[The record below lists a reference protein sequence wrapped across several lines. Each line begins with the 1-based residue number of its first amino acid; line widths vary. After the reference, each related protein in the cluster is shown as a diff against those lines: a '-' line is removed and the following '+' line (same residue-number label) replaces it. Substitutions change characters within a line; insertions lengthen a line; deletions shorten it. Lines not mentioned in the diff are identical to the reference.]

1 MIHRVGATAT
11 SPVVRLGVAISAAT
25 CLSLGCTGSHTA
37 TATPSAESARMDRAL
52 SELRPG
58 KVADVDPTV
67 RWTLAERM
75 QHYHVP
81 GVSIAV
87 VDSGRIVWAKGFGM
101 KEAGGTDSIT
111 PTTRFQAGSI
121 SKPTFA
127 LGVMRLVQDGT
138 LNLDEDVNDKLV
150 SWHVPNNKF
159 TVREKVTLRRILSH
173 NAGLTVHGFPGY
185 TAGSPIPTVQQI
197 LDGVKP
203 ANTAPVRVDTTPG
216 AISRYSGGGTTI
228 AMLLVTD
235 VVKEPFPEF
244 MQRTVLGPARMT
256 HSTYDQPLPTALAS
270 EAATGHDTAGVPIAG
285 KYHTYPEM
293 SAAGLWTT
301 PSDLA
306 TLGILLDSTYA
317 GQTDRVVKQ
326 ATLQQMLTV
335 QKAPFGI
342 GYEIHGS
349 GQDLEYSHG
358 GSDDGFISNFVMFPG
373 HGEGVAIMTNGA
385 NGGELI
391 SEIVPSVAAEYG
403 WPGEEQV
410 VVTTVTPDAAALAK
424 LAGTYRSSGTPTPWI
439 GTVAVDGGKLYLS
452 VPGEDG
458 LPKTQLFAVSDSA
471 FFVDGQGFSVEFSR
485 NHAGRVTTMTLAGS
499 EKATKIK

>member
-1 MIHRVGATAT
+1 MIDRTL
-11 SPVVRLGVAISAAT
+11 RVAISFAA
-25 CLSLGCTGSHTA
+25 SFALGCTQSHR
-37 TATPSAESARMDRAL
+37 ATPTADQDARIDRVL
-52 SELRPG
+52 SGLRPW
-58 KVADVDPTV
+58 KVPDADSTV

-87 VDSGRIVWAKGFGM
+87 VDSGRIVWAKGFGV
-101 KEAGGTDSIT
+101 KEAGGADSVT

-127 LGVMRLVQDGT
+127 IGVMRLVQDGT
-138 LNLDEDVNDKLV
+138 FNLDEDVNDKLV

-159 TVREKVTLRRILSH
+159 TVHEKVTLRRILSH

-185 TAGSPIPTVQQI
+185 AVGEPVPTVPQI

-203 ANTAPVRVDTTPG
+203 ANTPPVRVDTTPG

-235 VVKEPFPEF
+235 VVKQRFPDF
-244 MQRTVLGPARMT
+244 MQRTVLGPAGMT
-256 HSTYDQPLPTALAS
+256 HSTYEQPLPASLAG
-270 EAATGHDTAGVPIAG
+270 EAATGHDTAGVPIPG

-317 GQTDRVVKQ
+317 GQTDRIIKQ

-342 GYEIHGS
+342 GYALKGS
-349 GQDLEYSHG
+349 GQDLEYTHNG
-358 GSDDGFISNFVMFPG
+358 ADEGFISDFVMFPG
-373 HGEGVAIMTNGA
+373 HGEGVAIMTNGDK
-385 NGGELI
+385 GGQLI

-403 WPGEEQV
+403 WPNEQQV
-410 VVTTVTPDAAALAK
+410 VVKVVTLDSTALAK
-424 LAGTYRSSGTPTPWI
+424 FAGSYRLPGGPKPTI
-439 GTVAVDGGKLYLS
+439 ATVAVDSGKLYLS
-452 VPGEDG
+452 VPGG
-458 LPKTQLFAVSDSA
+458 LPKARLFAVSDSG
-471 FFVDGQGFSVEFSR
+471 FFVDGPGFPVAFSR
-485 NHAGRVTTMTLAGS
+485 NRAGRVTRMILAGS
-499 EKATKIK
+499 DTAAKIK